1 MNYFLVK
8 TFTAIL
14 GINKALAETRTG
26 GTTPRGSYALPNPL
40 GVQTFTEII
49 NNVAYYLTVYIAP
62 SIVTIMILIA
72 GFYFLTAGE
81 NPERVKTARQIILWT
96 VIGYAIILIS
106 WGVTSIIQELLGGAS
121 I

>member
-1 MNYFLVK
+1 MSFL
-8 TFTAIL
+8 FL
-14 GINKALAETRTG
+14 INKVLAQG
-26 GTTPRGSYALPNPL
+26 GFPGGGGSPGGGSYTLPNPL
-40 GVQTFTEII
+40 GAESIAQII
-49 NNVAYYLTVYIAP
+49 NRVAYYLTVYIAP
-62 SIVTIMILIA
+62 PIVTIMILIA

-106 WGVTSIIQELLGGAS
+106 WGVTLIITQLLGGATT